1 MIANRDGIVGA
12 WKAPLSR
19 QVPLPLREE
28 DEDNLMLLGRG
39 ERSAIFDFELLS
51 QLGFQA
57 TGPATARTMSIL
69 VRGRNAR
76 VSDLPLISL
85 KRPTHEIFLDQ
96 LDLVEAYADLRDDRA
111 QEIVS
116 QLGVP
121 AAFFGSIAYLHADR
135 MPWTMELI
143 HTVLRFA
150 YAVTMRLK
158 HAFACRR
165 PHEYSPQIQPMIAC
179 PLHTSWPSGHATEG
193 YLFARILL
201 ELLKDTKGD
210 GSLMHLWANQL
221 MRQASRIAVNRTV
234 AGLHFPV
241 DSAAGAL
248 LGLTLAEYLIGLC
261 TDETKYFVSRFDGT
275 KYPTKGKQR
284 GISTDFNWEEF
295 YDADSQ
301 HFRISGD
308 ASSYAK
314 IERPH
319 PFGEKPVAL
328 QWLWTKAK
336 TEWDARP
343 SPGPAERRSNGRRR
357 G

>member
-1 MIANRDGIVGA
+1 
-12 WKAPLSR
+12 
-19 QVPLPLREE
+19 
-28 DEDNLMLLGRG
+28 
-39 ERSAIFDFELLS
+39 
-51 QLGFQA
+51 
-57 TGPATARTMSIL
+57 
-69 VRGRNAR
+69 
-76 VSDLPLISL
+76 
-85 KRPTHEIFLDQ
+85 

-143 HTVLRFA
+143 YTALRFA

-193 YLFARILL
+193 HLFARVLL
-201 ELLKDTKGD
+201 EFLRGTKGD
-210 GSLMHLWANQL
+210 GTLMHLWANQL
-221 MRQASRIAVNRTV
+221 MRQAARIAVNRTV

-248 LGLTLAEYLIGLC
+248 LGLTLAEYLINLC
-261 TDETKYFVSRFDGT
+261 TDAPKYLAARFDGPR
-275 KYPTKGKQR
+275 YPINRQRR
-284 GISTDFNWEEF
+284 GISADFNWEEF
-295 YDADSQ
+295 YDADNQ
-301 HFRISGD
+301 RLRISG
-308 ASSYAK
+308 AAIGYAK
-314 IERPH
+314 LERWH
-319 PFGEKPVAL
+319 PFGEKPEAL
-328 QWLWTKAK
+328 QWLWKKAEA
-336 TEWDARP
+336 EWNVL
-343 SPGPAERRSNGRRR
+343 PGRDLTMRRANSRRR